1 MISITYGRFATTAR
15 MSTWSALASSRPL
28 LSPTSPPGKSKW
40 RERRH
45 STWWLESRFKIF
57 SFKLVFLFY
66 FSNSFTL
73 TCFFVSILDSV
84 QVVAGNPSS
93 FARHAGH
100 PRRDSGRPKI
110 RCQSEFFFPFSHFL
124 LIYHFVS
131 IFIFVFPT
139 FSPWNNK

>member
-28 LSPTSPPGKSKW
+28 LSPTSPPGKNQNG
-40 RERRH
+40 RERKTSFH
-45 STWWLESRFKIF
+45 LMVGESRFNQK
-57 SFKLVFLFY
+57 KTCFLISFY
-66 FSNSFTL
+66 FSNS
-73 TCFFVSILDSV
+73 FFVSILDSV

-110 RCQSEFFFPFSHFL
+110 RCQSESFSHFL
-124 LIYHFVS
+124 LILKSFRVNS
-131 IFIFVFPT
+131 QLS
-139 FSPWNNK
+139 SPPPPGINK